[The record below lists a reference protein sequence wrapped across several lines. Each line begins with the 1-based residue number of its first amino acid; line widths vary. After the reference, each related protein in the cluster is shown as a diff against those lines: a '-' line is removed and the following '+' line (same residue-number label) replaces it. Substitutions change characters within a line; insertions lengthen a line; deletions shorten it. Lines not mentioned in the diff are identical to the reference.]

1 MPPEWIKKFKKV
13 KLFYYFL
20 APAPSCRRYGNLLS
34 HRRNEKPMAA
44 VTLYHNPNC
53 SKSRQTLAL
62 LQDREV
68 TINLVEYLKQPPTAA
83 ELRQLLNALGLNARQ
98 LIRTKEAV
106 YLELNL
112 EDTALTEATLINAMV
127 ENPIL
132 IERPIALTTQGAVI
146 GRPPENVL
154 TLL

>member
-1 MPPEWIKKFKKV
+1 
-13 KLFYYFL
+13 
-20 APAPSCRRYGNLLS
+20 
-34 HRRNEKPMAA
+34 MAA

-68 TINLVEYLKQPPTAA
+68 TINLVEYLIQAPTAA

-98 LIRTKEAV
+98 LMRTKEAV

-112 EDTALTEATLINAMV
+112 EATALTEAALIDAMV

>member
-1 MPPEWIKKFKKV
+1 
-13 KLFYYFL
+13 
-20 APAPSCRRYGNLLS
+20 
-34 HRRNEKPMAA
+34 MAA

-112 EDTALTEATLINAMV
+112 EDTTLSEAALIDAMV

>member
-1 MPPEWIKKFKKV
+1 
-13 KLFYYFL
+13 
-20 APAPSCRRYGNLLS
+20 
-34 HRRNEKPMAA
+34 MAA

-53 SKSRQTLAL
+53 SKSRQTLDL

-98 LIRTKEAV
+98 LMRTKEAV

-112 EDTALTEATLINAMV
+112 EDTALTEAALIDAMV

>member
-1 MPPEWIKKFKKV
+1 
-13 KLFYYFL
+13 
-20 APAPSCRRYGNLLS
+20 
-34 HRRNEKPMAA
+34 MAA

-62 LQDREV
+62 LQAREV

-98 LIRTKEAV
+98 LMRTKEPV

-112 EDTALTEATLINAMV
+112 EDTALTEAALIDAMV

-132 IERPIALTTQGAVI
+132 IERPIALTTQSAVI

>member
-1 MPPEWIKKFKKV
+1 
-13 KLFYYFL
+13 
-20 APAPSCRRYGNLLS
+20 
-34 HRRNEKPMAA
+34 MAA

-68 TINLVEYLKQPPTAA
+68 TINLVEYLKQPLTAA

-106 YLELNL
+106 YLELKL
-112 EDTALTEATLINAMV
+112 EDTALTEAALIDAMV